1 MKIIALK
8 GEKDSGKTTTLKK
21 VYERL
26 KADGGKKKSGCHKKL
41 KGHDDENRED
51 ERDIL
56 MFEKDTIF
64 KGKTIGIVTQGDY
77 EKGKYIKN
85 IPPNK
90 IKEKI
95 NNKVELVFSSNEE
108 NKNYLFSDFLKD
120 VTEIILDFWEKQEG
134 LTVEEH
140 LKILESKRCDIAICA
155 YRPDMPE
162 TEKFLD
168 EYPNPIYLFLQ
179 NKSKAE
185 ISDNELTEKVNQKA
199 DEIVEFLKKLILHA

>member
-1 MKIIALK
+1 MKVIALK

-21 VYERL
+21 VHELLMETGGEQETNYKVDL
-26 KADGGKKKSGCHKKL
+26 KGNDDFRDIINFAGKK
-41 KGHDDENRED
+41 
-51 ERDIL
+51 
-56 MFEKDTIF
+56 
-64 KGKTIGIVTQGDY
+64 IGIVTQGDY
-77 EKGKYIKN
+77 DRGNYNKN
-85 IPPNK
+85 IPSDE

-95 NNKVELVFSSNEE
+95 NNKVELVFSNDEK

-185 ISDNELTEKVNQKA
+185 ISDEELPEKVNQKA
-199 DEIVEFLKKLILHA
+199 EEIVEFLKKLILHA

>member
-1 MKIIALK
+1 MKVIALK

-21 VYERL
+21 VHELLMETGGEQETNYKVDL
-26 KADGGKKKSGCHKKL
+26 KGNDDFRDIINFAGKK
-41 KGHDDENRED
+41 
-51 ERDIL
+51 
-56 MFEKDTIF
+56 
-64 KGKTIGIVTQGDY
+64 IGIVTQGDY
-77 EKGKYIKN
+77 DRGNYNKN
-85 IPPNK
+85 IPSDE
-90 IKEKI
+90 IKENI
-95 NNKVELVFSSNEE
+95 NNKVELVFSNDEK

-185 ISDNELTEKVNQKA
+185 ISDEELPEKVNQKA
-199 DEIVEFLKKLILHA
+199 EEIVEFLKKLILHA